1 MIVDERWRVCG
12 NDGSIPHTTS
22 HLSLDEFYEVQC
34 CYYYCDQMM
43 SLFINDQYMQNLLMK
58 PIALSFVVL
67 NLLLIGLPDLCLIY
81 RVLSIETLLTSTAF
95 CLYTTCL

>member
-1 MIVDERWRVCG
+1 MIVDERWRDCG

-34 CYYYCDQMM
+34 CYCCDQMM

-67 NLLLIGLPDLCLIY
+67 NLLLICLPYLCLIY
-81 RVLSIETLLTSTAF
+81 RVLSIETLLTSIAF